1 VVNKRIYY
9 GLTDGRTDGIVVAIS
24 IEPALMNECDAR

>member
-1 VVNKRIYY
+1 MIDNSEYY